1 MYKTYYYPISSTSL
15 ASIFASACIFPA
27 ALYQN
32 RNKDIQ
38 SRLSEVVLLTSNF
51 GCQESDCCLE
61 VILTQDE
68 IKDYLLDLNNGF
80 FIYEKPIPVSR
91 IKKIYFENRNQ
102 VSRTITAIRMS
113 TAFIPDSI
121 VDRNDNKFSD
131 TSTSIAELPN
141 DFVTSI
147 DVLVKK
153 QMEFDRVLGS
163 LALMKVA
170 HTAECNVSPRYI
182 DALSFFN
189 TEIKEAKSKVGKIDE
204 SYYKVFENPNNILK
218 NVVSEQT
225 IETQA
230 EKENQ
235 HVVKNKITKII
246 DTDNLDGWAY
256 IYAILYTYG
265 VENESKKK
273 RVDQLILDNFQGIKK
288 GKEEKVAFS
297 YGYNRGYSILG
308 NVYQNDRISVA
319 VKYKLESLL
328 DYYTIE
334 SVFNY
339 VIFNRVS
346 GFYEYFDWV
355 KPIHNRKAKK
365 GEYIIVDTLIHD
377 KKKIV
382 LFSEDW
388 WNEYLPIFLKKDD
401 ITFWGLDLTST
412 LVDKLISPWT
422 EFLRNELQEQ
432 FEEEKERLAEQT
444 DKEILLLRESL
455 SEATNRI
462 DTLSKANNDM
472 ESLINTLQKENERLK
487 IGIGLDE
494 KTMLEVIGSNSKMSS
509 SDVIT
514 SSNINAEPTS
524 KYESN
529 FIPTIGDNVSLDNS
543 YTDVIKEINTSSDSI
558 NKLSLVDMR
567 EYASKVIDYAFMN
580 KTELRNLAKEKGIK
594 LPKKADTKN
603 IILLLLEL
611 NCETQLEMPFN

>member
-32 RNKDIQ
+32 RNKDVQ

-131 TSTSIAELPN
+131 TSASIAELPN
-141 DFVTSI
+141 DFGTSI

-377 KKKIV
+377 KKKNC
-382 LFSEDW
+382 S
-388 WNEYLPIFLKKDD
+388 
-401 ITFWGLDLTST
+401 
-412 LVDKLISPWT
+412 
-422 EFLRNELQEQ
+422 FLRRLV
-432 FEEEKERLAEQT
+432 ERILAY
-444 DKEILLLRESL
+444 L
-455 SEATNRI
+455 S
-462 DTLSKANNDM
+462 
-472 ESLINTLQKENERLK
+472 
-487 IGIGLDE
+487 
-494 KTMLEVIGSNSKMSS
+494 
-509 SDVIT
+509 
-514 SSNINAEPTS
+514 
-524 KYESN
+524 
-529 FIPTIGDNVSLDNS
+529 
-543 YTDVIKEINTSSDSI
+543 
-558 NKLSLVDMR
+558 
-567 EYASKVIDYAFMN
+567 
-580 KTELRNLAKEKGIK
+580 
-594 LPKKADTKN
+594 
-603 IILLLLEL
+603 
-611 NCETQLEMPFN
+611 